1 MTLLLS
7 YLALAVGVSFL
18 CSLCEAALLTLT
30 ISDAEILART
40 NQRAGVRLRRM
51 KDGIDRPLAAILT
64 LNTISHTVG
73 AAGVGAQSIVVFGEA
88 WIGATSAALTFLILV
103 ASEIIPKTIG
113 ATHARLLAVPTTYIV
128 LVMIWATYPVVWLLN
143 ALSGLIQGGHKPEK
157 LTREQIEV
165 IAEMARTGGA
175 LHSAESKLLTN
186 MLRLQQIR
194 VEEVMTPRTVVFMLP
209 GTLSARRA
217 LDEHAPIRFS
227 RIPVTGENSDDVLGI
242 VLRNDIHAAVL
253 RGDSAA
259 PLDRMLRPIRAVP
272 ERATLLHVMEQFAE
286 SGHHLFLVVDE
297 YGGTAGV
304 ISLEDVLE
312 SILGAEIV
320 DETDPVPDMR
330 QLASQEDPPP
340 DAPDEGEPDAA
351 I

>member
-1 MTLLLS
+1 MTLLLL

-30 ISDAEILART
+30 VSDAEVLAKSGS
-40 NQRAGVRLRRM
+40 RAGAMLRAM
-51 KDGIDRPLAAILT
+51 KTHIDRPLAAILT
-64 LNTISHTVG
+64 LNTIANTFG
-73 AAGVGAQSIVVFGEA
+73 AAGVGAQAAHVFGSG
-88 WIGATSAALTFLILV
+88 WVGLTSAALTLTILV
-103 ASEIIPKTIG
+103 CSEIIPKTIG
-113 ATHARLLAVPTTYIV
+113 ANYARPLAAPTAW
-128 LVMIWATYPVVWLLN
+128 LVTLMIWGTWPIVILLN
-143 ALSGLIQGGHKPEK
+143 LISRAFKRSASEDP

-194 VEEVMTPRTVVFMLP
+194 VEDVMTPRTVVFMLP
-209 GTLSARRA
+209 GTLTARGA

-227 RIPVTGENSDDVLGI
+227 RIPVTGENPDDVLGI

-253 RGDSAA
+253 RGNPESR
-259 PLDRMLRPIRAVP
+259 LDAMLRPIRAVP

-286 SGHHLFLVVDE
+286 TGHHLFLVVDE

-330 QLASQEDPPP
+330 QLAAQEEPPA
-340 DAPDEGEPDAA
+340 DAPGEPDAA